1 MAVTVVK
8 FTANQSDT
16 TAGTLQTT
24 IQATA
29 ANSGIVVAIFWKG
42 AETVSSVTGGGT
54 YADSGAGKLARP
66 TDGNLQFFG
75 SPLVTTGTTTVT
87 VNWSD
92 ANASSIEAFIWEVTG
107 QNTSTLFD
115 SASGTGTASSGTAL
129 TTSSFTPTASGDLIL
144 SFASADPLG
153 TPTGDTGYTVEYN
166 PADQGIVCQ
175 DKGFT
180 SGAQTTTATMANAMT
195 KGGIMSVVAKVAAA
209 AGGAIRLR
217 FPTPLTGVGSGNQFL
232 GERL

>member
-1 MAVTVVK
+1 MAATVVK
-8 FTANQSDT
+8 FTANQND
-16 TAGTLQTT
+16 GTSGSLATT

-29 ANSGIVVAIFWKG
+29 AGSGIAVAMFWKG

-54 YADSGAGKLARP
+54 YADSGTGKLARP

-75 SPLVTTGTTTVT
+75 CPLVTTGTTTVT

-92 ANASSIEAFIWEVTG
+92 ANATNVEAFVWEVTG
-107 QNTSTLFD
+107 QNQTTLFD
-115 SASGTGTASSGTAL
+115 SVSGTGTASSGTAL
-129 TTSSFTPTASGDLIL
+129 TTSSFTPTASGNLIL

-153 TPTGDTGYTVEYN
+153 QPTGDTGYTVEYS
-166 PADQGIVCQ
+166 PVDQGIVCQ

-195 KGGIMSVVAKVAAA
+195 KGGIMSVVINQKLTSIPPIGRFVAPV
-209 AGGAIRLR
+209 L
-217 FPTPLTGVGSGNQFL
+217 LW
-232 GERL
+232 